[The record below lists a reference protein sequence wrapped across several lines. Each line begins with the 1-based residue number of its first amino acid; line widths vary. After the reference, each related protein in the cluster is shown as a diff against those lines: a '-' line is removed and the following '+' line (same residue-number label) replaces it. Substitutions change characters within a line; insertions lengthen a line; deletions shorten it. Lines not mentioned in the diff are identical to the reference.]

1 MCLRNREPRLED
13 ILADSIVR
21 AVMEADCV
29 DPLELETELR
39 RTAALLRAT
48 RRTPGFAPINAYSRR
63 PRRCGAWGGMR
74 TVQDQIR

>member
-48 RRTPGFAPINAYSRR
+48 RRTPKSREPWDAGR
-63 PRRCGAWGGMR
+63 VGSTSQYRGRNG
-74 TVQDQIR
+74 